1 METHKTHDTWIAK
14 VPFPDGTDRRESPR
28 VPCALRVR
36 LGPPKAPVE
45 TTLVAEDVS
54 IGGLFIRCRDEVQ
67 VGARFSIEL
76 DLADGAPLYVA
87 EAEVLYNFAGGEG
100 EKRGFGA
107 RFVSLTHDALER
119 LESAAVF
126 ASDIEG
132 RAPRSGVPA
141 TNSMIIDAQTDLPP
155 SRINRRVAID
165 LRSPARRLP
174 EMPQV
179 SDLRLATLRPL
190 GVEVAA
196 ATAEMEVLPRPEA
209 VQDTAPPARP
219 LFDDVTPD
227 QRAIQTDRL
236 CSNEDEPAPA
246 EAIRSDDSLRPSEVE
261 LQQGE
266 DMHDG
271 IDWKPREVRA
281 RERGMHRWSRR
292 VSAAVGSRAMLW
304 LSAAVAGVSVVMV
317 GAALIGAGGSQSAA
331 SPTPPELRARVSGET
346 QRVLT
351 GNDAK
356 LVGVEPVKAT
366 APVEGQP
373 AKNPL
378 PPLVVID
385 RGDPAAMG
393 LPAST
398 LPARPSAD
406 RVAPARPSSDRVAPA
421 RPSSDRVAPAPASK
435 SKGVVAPKSDAR
447 SAGGGMSLALDKGAK
462 VLRTHVL
469 KQPDRFVIDLIGQKA
484 PPAVLGKRGDLGAPR
499 VGLHP
504 DYVRVVID
512 SPAHIQRGEVSVRGE
527 RLELTL
533 SY

>member
-1 METHKTHDTWIAK
+1 METHKTYDTWIAK
-14 VPFPDGTDRRESPR
+14 VPFPDGSDRRGSAR

-54 IGGLFIRCRDEVQ
+54 TGGLFIRCKDEVQ

-76 DLADGAPLYVA
+76 DLPDGGPLYVA

-132 RAPRSGVPA
+132 RAQRSGVPA

-196 ATAEMEVLPRPEA
+196 ATAEMEVLPRPEE

-219 LFDDVTPD
+219 LFDDATPD

-236 CSNEDEPAPA
+236 CSAEDALAPDKA
-246 EAIRSDDSLRPSEVE
+246 LRTDDSLRPSEVG

-281 RERGMHRWSRR
+281 RERGMHRFGRR

-351 GNDAK
+351 GSDAK
-356 LVGVEPVKAT
+356 LVGVEPVKPKAQ
-366 APVEGQP
+366 VEAQP

-385 RGDPAAMG
+385 RADPAGMG

-398 LPARPSAD
+398 LPARPGGD
-406 RVAPARPSSDRVAPA
+406 RVEP
-421 RPSSDRVAPAPASK
+421 APAPK
-435 SKGVVAPKSDAR
+435 SKPAVAPKSDAR
-447 SAGGGMSLALDKGAK
+447 SAAAGMSLGLEKGAK

-469 KQPDRFVIDLIGQKA
+469 KEPARFVIDLVGQKT
-484 PPAVLGKRGDLGAPR
+484 PPVVLGKRGELAAPR
-499 VGLHP
+499 VGMHP

-512 SPAHIQRGEVSVRGE
+512 SAKHIQRGEVSVRGE
-527 RLELTL
+527 RLDLTL